1 MKTHTTNYFNTL
13 ITVAVDTKANKGE
26 APKTKVEGKSIAEM
40 QFDILINKPYKYNS
54 DEVLVHIFAERNE
67 FTDMNLAKEVFFSK
81 GQACLRT
88 SPLAKT
94 YGWGI
99 HFNKEGRIALYGM
112 ETLEYENLLE
122 DKTLDILPAMR
133 SKSL

>member
-40 QFDILINKPYKYNS
+40 QFDILINKPYKYTS